1 MITGCK
7 HHSIIVN
14 DIEICNLCTR
24 IVKHDS
30 YDQNPNVKPVVIK
43 EGHVPGIEFASTS
56 GQVAVYYEGKPWAQL
71 SVATPEMEH
80 ITQRIIQSVA
90 KAYIREGSLTA
101 ARSMH
106 DQVQAFIQTGHSDD
120 DIINEFPRDK
130 RDTVRRYIRD
140 IRKEKKNGSKPGG
153 K

>member
-1 MITGCK
+1 
-7 HHSIIVN
+7 
-14 DIEICNLCTR
+14 
-24 IVKHDS
+24 
-30 YDQNPNVKPVVIK
+30 
-43 EGHVPGIEFASTS
+43 
-56 GQVAVYYEGKPWAQL
+56 
-71 SVATPEMEH
+71 
-80 ITQRIIQSVA
+80 
-90 KAYIREGSLTA
+90 
-101 ARSMH
+101 MH